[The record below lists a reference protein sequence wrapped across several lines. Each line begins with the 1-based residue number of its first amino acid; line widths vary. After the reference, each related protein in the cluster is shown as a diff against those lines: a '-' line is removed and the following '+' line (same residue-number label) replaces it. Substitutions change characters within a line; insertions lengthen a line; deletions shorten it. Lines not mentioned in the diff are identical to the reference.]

1 MTYNEF
7 ETLGNE
13 FFDEYAP
20 KLSVSART
28 KFLSAFAT
36 ELEEQGVLTIE
47 DTVEEGDDTTLDED
61 EL

>member
-7 ETLGNE
+7 ETLGYE

-20 KLSVSART
+20 KLSASARS

-36 ELEEQGVLTIE
+36 ELEEQGVLKIE
-47 DTVEEGDDTTLDED
+47 DTVDEDDTVSDED